1 MAWRWLELNQF
12 HGSCDAYARE
22 RMSSSGRTPIGRTA
36 RHFPRSWSR
45 ALFCERRWE
54 KRARRIKAS
63 FVTTKDV
70 STGTSG
76 RKQLDDLSS
85 RHRARANDF
94 IDIFFY
100 GNVTDHGEIR
110 GRWYGRVR
118 KASFLPVLID
128 RIFLQIIRIRHI
140 TYFAYN
146 FQNASKDQ
154 QYAKVINS
162 PGN

>member
-45 ALFCERRWE
+45 ALFCERWE
-54 KRARRIKAS
+54 KRARRVKAS

-110 GRWYGRVR
+110 GRWYERVR
-118 KASFLPVLID
+118 IESFVPSCINWQN
-128 RIFLQIIRIRHI
+128 FLTNYSYTSYYVFCNI
-140 TYFAYN
+140 
-146 FQNASKDQ
+146 
-154 QYAKVINS
+154 
-162 PGN
+162 